1 MPDAPLRGKIPIMMH
16 EEQLPTWLWVDALIR
31 RAQVAGA
38 ACFVVQKGDRE
49 RGDVLIKVSDLHGGA
64 RAYVPRTSM
73 ENERVFSDVR
83 LQGVGESDSDVED
96 YIRRARSRDS
106 DLWVLE
112 IEDREGRHFL
122 TEPVE
127 SPDGE

>member
-1 MPDAPLRGKIPIMMH
+1 MFDER
-16 EEQLPTWLWVDALIR
+16 LPTQVWVEALLR

-38 ACFVVQKGDRE
+38 SAFILQRGDAS
-49 RGDVLIKVSDLHGGA
+49 RGDVLIKVANLRGDA

-73 ENERVFSDVR
+73 AGARIFVD
-83 LQGVGESDSDVED
+83 LESQDIGPAEAEVDA
-96 YIRRARSRDS
+96 YIARAKDRDR
-106 DLWVLE
+106 DLWIIE

-127 SPDGE
+127 